1 MPQSKFVLGKI
12 YQSVVERGL
21 GSVWLEAYCNGPNVV
36 LGEQQQDWKGG
47 SKLKNPGQDW
57 GQSRMIPR
65 CTSE

>member
-1 MPQSKFVLGKI
+1 MGWDQS
-12 YQSVVERGL
+12 GL
-21 GSVWLEAYCNGPNVV
+21 KPTAMVPMLYRETPE